1 MSRNSF
7 LTYQQQIIHRNY
19 CCYVTY
25 YGKDSSHELE
35 HNILETGMVRE
46 DKLKG
51 MEASLW
57 DGIRYTVGIVQGD
70 FMESQQWGLR
80 WEKRRL
86 VCQQSTLGIGCCE
99 KASTGLR
106 RKNTLQIIVG
116 MQSEQGEKK
125 LR

>member
-7 LTYQQQIIHRNY
+7 LRYQQQIIHRNY
-19 CCYVTY
+19 SCYVTY
-25 YGKDSSHELE
+25 YGKDPSHELE

-70 FMESQQWGLR
+70 FMEWGLG
-80 WEKRRL
+80 WEKGRL
-86 VCQQSTLGIGCCE
+86 VCQKSTLGKGCCE

-106 RKNTLQIIVG
+106 RKNRLQIVVG